1 MRRMI
6 VTIGGLAM
14 GAWIAGC
21 APAYV
26 ESRPAH
32 PVYGPNYGYGYGGEY
47 RGDGRHERHE
57 AHEAREHEEHEEH
70 EHGHDGWRAPEDHD

>member
-6 VTIGGLAM
+6 VTLGGLAAA
-14 GAWIAGC
+14 GLIAGC

-26 ESRPAH
+26 EPGPARPA
-32 PVYGPNYGYGYGGEY
+32 YGPNYGYGYGGY
-47 RGDGRHERHE
+47 RGDERHER
-57 AHEAREHEEHEEH
+57 HEAREHEEHEEH

>member
-1 MRRMI
+1 MI
-6 VTIGGLAM
+6 VTIGSIAM

-21 APAYV
+21 APGYV

-32 PVYGPNYGYGYGGEY
+32 PVYGPNYGYGYG
-47 RGDGRHERHE
+47 DARHER
-57 AHEAREHEEHEEH
+57 HEAREHEEHEAH

>member
-6 VTIGGLAM
+6 VTIGGLAAA
-14 GAWIAGC
+14 GLIAGC

-26 ESRPAH
+26 EPGPAQ
-32 PVYGPNYGYGYGGEY
+32 PVYGPNYGYGYGY
-47 RGDGRHERHE
+47 RDGREERHER
-57 AHEAREHEEHEEH
+57 HEAREHEEHEEH